1 MDAQALENNAGG
13 LGLFGDDDE
22 EENEH
27 QQIQQQQYEDDLDAD
42 DILGLDDDA
51 GAMENHEGSLLM
63 RFCPHD
69 SSMLYPKVRL
79 HLMARGARA
88 SLAWSLDETTNSPPH
103 SDTNR
108 LDICHFSTL
117 TTGKSCRAQTSLRMS
132 SLPLYGISPRAT
144 NLSKHSQKRSWE
156 CVAHCP
162 LGSK

>member
-1 MDAQALENNAGG
+1 MDGQALENNAGG

-51 GAMENHEGSLLM
+51 GAIENPEGSLLM

-79 HLMARGARA
+79 YFGGTLHTCF
-88 SLAWSLDETTNSPPH
+88 SSHVTTNTHITPPK
-103 SDTNR
+103 R
-108 LDICHFSTL
+108 L
-117 TTGKSCRAQTSLRMS
+117 
-132 SLPLYGISPRAT
+132 LPHTYLYHHRKIVPSANFFT
-144 NLSKHSQKRSWE
+144 H
-156 CVAHCP
+156 VA
-162 LGSK
+162 SAAIRN